1 MLYYFDN
8 LELFPQVELFSLG
21 RHHMSLDQYR
31 SKINSSIWKGFAQ
44 SGVDLSQF
52 PADKQA
58 TLANAISDQVLLA
71 VNEMLDDMPGTPG
84 AKNVAPDLQDKETVL
99 WKGKPFLSLVES
111 YIITSERIKIATGL
125 LAKDYENYELI
136 RIQDMDVSQNLSERV
151 IKIGDIHITGA
162 DPSSPNITLRNV
174 PDPNAVYEI
183 LRKAWLAA
191 RRKYGLMFRE
201 EM

>member
-1 MLYYFDN
+1 
-8 LELFPQVELFSLG
+8 
-21 RHHMSLDQYR
+21 MSLDQYR
-31 SKINSSIWKGFAQ
+31 SRINSSVWKGFAQ

-52 PADKQA
+52 PPEKQA
-58 TLANAISDQVLLA
+58 VLAGAISDQVLLA
-71 VNEMLDDMPGTPG
+71 VNDMLDDLPGPAA
-84 AKNVAPDLQDKETVL
+84 AKGVPVDLQDKETIL

-111 YIITSERIKIATGL
+111 YVITSERIKIATGL

-136 RIQDMDVSQNLSERV
+136 RVQDMDVSQNLTERV

-162 DPSSPNITLRNV
+162 DPSSPKITLRNV